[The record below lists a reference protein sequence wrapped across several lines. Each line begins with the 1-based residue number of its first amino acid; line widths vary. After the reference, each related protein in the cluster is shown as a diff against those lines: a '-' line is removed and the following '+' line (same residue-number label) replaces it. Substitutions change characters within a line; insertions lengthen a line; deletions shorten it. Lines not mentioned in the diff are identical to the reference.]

1 MCSLAFALLACCLI
15 PSEAYPTY
23 KFGLYQGQAD
33 SVDACGPGGSRNK
46 CFVWDV
52 GMYPTCYQFSTTES
66 YSGAQ
71 YNATSLTYDLHPGC
85 TDCSCSSGAGRKGT
99 TLGSCTFFPFGGVYW
114 LKLECVLESA
124 ADSCPSDYVE
134 CTDCVTGCTSEAS
147 TSLSE
152 TSTSLA
158 GTATTTQG
166 TTPAGGGSQ
175 TSATA
180 TTTQGA
186 TSAGGGSQT
195 SGARSMFG
203 VCVWLLFLVLPM
215 VRL

>member
-1 MCSLAFALLACCLI
+1 MF
-15 PSEAYPTY
+15 
-23 KFGLYQGQAD
+23 
-33 SVDACGPGGSRNK
+33 R
-46 CFVWDV
+46 V
-52 GMYPTCYQFSTTES
+52 GYWGVSNCYEFSATES

-71 YNATSLTYDLHPGC
+71 YDSTSLTYDLHPGC
-85 TDCSCSSGAGRKGT
+85 TDCGCSTGAGRKGT

-134 CTDCVTGCTSEAS
+134 CTDCLTGCTSQAS

-152 TSTSLA
+152 TSTSLT
-158 GTATTTQG
+158 GTATTTEG
-166 TTPAGGGSQ
+166 TTSAGGG
-175 TSATA
+175 
-180 TTTQGA
+180 
-186 TSAGGGSQT
+186 SAGGGSQT